1 MKVLQTNASEVPTLG
16 IEVWAGVDQASETV
30 SGWLEE
36 AGRIL
41 SKQKHICRRMLFA

>member
-1 MKVLQTNASEVPTLG
+1 MKKKEIN
-16 IEVWAGVDQASETV
+16 IELNKAGVDQASETV